1 MVGFS
6 ERCLKLAQARS
17 PLCLG
22 LDPSSDLLRRWD
34 LGDDAE
40 GLRRFCGIVMEAAAD
55 RIAVVKPQCA
65 FFERFGPAGMAQMA
79 RTVVQIRD
87 QGALS
92 LIDCKRGDV
101 SETMVGYAEAMLGV
115 DGGFGGDAMT
125 VTPFLGFSALR
136 PVFDRAVKCAG
147 AVFVVVRSSNLDGRS
162 LQSARRPDGRTLD
175 HALAD
180 EITAFNASLG
190 PRIGPIGAVVGA
202 TIDRADA
209 GVLAR
214 LPQSLILAPGVG
226 VQGASLKDVE
236 TNFGEA
242 IVRTLPSVSRSIL
255 QQGPALTSLRDAIDR
270 QREQAWTAFER
281 CASGRA

>member
-1 MVGFS
+1 
-6 ERCLKLAQARS
+6 
-17 PLCLG
+17 
-22 LDPSSDLLRRWD
+22 
-34 LGDDAE
+34 
-40 GLRRFCGIVMEAAAD
+40 
-55 RIAVVKPQCA
+55 
-65 FFERFGPAGMAQMA
+65 
-79 RTVVQIRD
+79 
-87 QGALS
+87 
-92 LIDCKRGDV
+92 
-101 SETMVGYAEAMLGV
+101 
-115 DGGFGGDAMT
+115 
-125 VTPFLGFSALR
+125 
-136 PVFDRAVKCAG
+136 
-147 AVFVVVRSSNLDGRS
+147 
-162 LQSARRPDGRTLD
+162 
-175 HALAD
+175 
-180 EITAFNASLG
+180 
-190 PRIGPIGAVVGA
+190 VGA